1 MLPPKIFV
9 SNLSLAP
16 RGMERA
22 LEIIVDAQLDGFQ
35 QTPLWWWRKPWKKF
49 NPTLIAS
56 IEPPF
61 WDRHQSLSD
70 ILEQAKCEDDMIG
83 TIAGLLLFGFGGW
96 CRTDAAVKALPGALP
111 CDCKCQNSLLE
122 TSPRNTIYPT
132 DYLTH
137 PNGVVLDTRHIGE
150 YVPGPIKIAADPV
163 ELTKELLDADQ
174 IKLVHVQLRD
184 QADIDEF
191 LQDKGLSHTLMTLV
205 GEYHCQASVVI
216 ELDPRRLL
224 RRPAVKLQKLAEHI
238 RSYY

>member
-70 ILEQAKCEDDMIG
+70 ILNQAQRENDMPG

-96 CRTDAAVKALPGALP
+96 KRTDDAIQALPNALP
-111 CDCKCQNSLLE
+111 CDCKSQNSLLE
-122 TSPRNTIYPT
+122 TSR
-132 DYLTH
+132 
-137 PNGVVLDTRHIGE
+137 E

-163 ELTKELLDADQ
+163 ELTKELLGADQ

-191 LQDKGLSHTLMTLV
+191 LQDKGPSHTLMTIL

-224 RRPAVKLQKLAEHI
+224 RRPAAKLQQLAEHI